1 MDDLDV
7 RDAAL
12 LLDIVLAAQ
21 DALSFV
27 AGLNEAA
34 FLESRLHQAAV
45 IRSLEIIGEAASKV
59 SPELKSALPQI
70 PWREIIGMRHRLIH
84 GYADVEVD
92 HVWSVLANDLRPLI
106 AALEPLIPPPSEDE
120 A

>member
-1 MDDLDV
+1 MMLG
-7 RDAAL
+7 
-12 LLDIVLAAQ
+12 AQ

-27 AGLNEAA
+27 ADLDETA

-59 SPELKSALPQI
+59 SPDVKAALPQL
-70 PWREIIGMRHRLIH
+70 PWREIIGMRNRLIH
-84 GYADVEVD
+84 GYADVEID
-92 HVWSVLANDLRPLI
+92 HVWAVLKTDLRPLI
-106 AALEPLIPPPSEDE
+106 AMLEPLIPPPHAE